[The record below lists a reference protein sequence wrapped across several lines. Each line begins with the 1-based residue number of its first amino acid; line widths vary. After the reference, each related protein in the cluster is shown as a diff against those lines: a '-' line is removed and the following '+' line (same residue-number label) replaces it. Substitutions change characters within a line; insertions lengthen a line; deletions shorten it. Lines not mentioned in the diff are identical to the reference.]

1 MLYTYCKKELNFKRI
16 KTSKLLKVLLGVVI
30 FATLGFTA
38 AINNA
43 TDEAFETELETMPYE
58 EKVIIIN
65 EIEKEAFSQEALV
78 EELKRLN
85 IRFPH
90 IVLAQS
96 MLETGHF
103 ESNVFRANN
112 NLFGM
117 KQARQRCTTARGTNL
132 NHAYYDNWKESVM
145 DYALFQSAYLRDLK
159 TEAQYFSYLDRNY
172 AEAQNYDQAVK
183 NMIDKY
189 DLEQLFN
196 EDI

>member
-16 KTSKLLKVLLGVVI
+16 KTSKLVKVLLGVVI

-189 DLEQLFN
+189 DLEELFK

>member
-1 MLYTYCKKELNFKRI
+1 MLYTYCKKELNFQRI

-30 FATLGFTA
+30 FATLGFTV

-43 TDEAFETELETMPYE
+43 TDEAFETELEEMPYE

-65 EIEKEAFSQEALV
+65 EIEKEAFSQDALI

-183 NMIDKY
+183 NMINKY
-189 DLEQLFN
+189 DLEELFN

>member
-43 TDEAFETELETMPYE
+43 ADEAFETELETMPYE

-65 EIEKEAFSQEALV
+65 EIEKDAFSQDALV

-145 DYALFQSAYLRDLK
+145 DYALFQSAYLRNLK

-189 DLEQLFN
+189 DLEDLFK

>member
-30 FATLGFTA
+30 FATLGFTV

-43 TDEAFETELETMPYE
+43 TDEAFETELEEMPYE

-172 AEAQNYDQAVK
+172 AEAQNYDNAVK
-183 NMIDKY
+183 NMIERY
-189 DLEQLFN
+189 DLEELFD

>member
-183 NMIDKY
+183 SMIDKY
-189 DLEQLFN
+189 DLEALFN

>member
-1 MLYTYCKKELNFKRI
+1 MLYTYCKKDLNFKRI

-183 NMIDKY
+183 NMINKY
-189 DLEQLFN
+189 ELEELFK

>member
-1 MLYTYCKKELNFKRI
+1 MLYTYCKKELNFKKI

-38 AINNA
+38 AINSA
-43 TDEAFETELETMPYE
+43 TNEAFETELETMPYE

-172 AEAQNYDQAVK
+172 AEAKNYDQAVK
-183 NMIDKY
+183 NVINKY
-189 DLEQLFN
+189 NLEELFK

>member
-189 DLEQLFN
+189 DLEELFK

>member
-1 MLYTYCKKELNFKRI
+1 MLYTYCKKELNFQRI

-30 FATLGFTA
+30 FATLGFTV

-43 TDEAFETELETMPYE
+43 TDEAFETELEEMPYE

-65 EIEKEAFSQEALV
+65 EIEKEAFSQDALI

-145 DYALFQSAYLRDLK
+145 DYALFQSAYLRNLK

-183 NMIDKY
+183 NMINKY
-189 DLEQLFN
+189 DLEELFN

>member
-189 DLEQLFN
+189 DLEELFN

>member
-65 EIEKEAFSQEALV
+65 EIEKDAFSQEALV

>member
-1 MLYTYCKKELNFKRI
+1 MLYTYCKKELNFQRI

-30 FATLGFTA
+30 FATLGFTV

-43 TDEAFETELETMPYE
+43 TDEAFETELEEMPYE

-65 EIEKEAFSQEALV
+65 EIEKEAFSQDALV